1 MASSL
6 LLQPRAVR
14 LAANPLS
21 PHNAVNPRNAMHS
34 SLTQR
39 PVVRAACARSSSTY
53 SLSRPISSISA
64 SKPSTQLSALCPAAG
79 LPDLR
84 LRSRSSAKRSFAQ
97 SERPTQRLA
106 VSASAASAA
115 APAPAESEKPKF
127 TWAGAAPIPFI
138 ISVGVGLAVRFLVPD
153 SREIQFRNLHFRKLH
168 FRKLDFSELHF
179 RELHLRNLLCFASYI
194 CKSYSPTCCIALHNP
209 PASLSFTPVPA
220 GVTTQAWQL
229 LAIFLSTITGLV
241 LGPLPVGAWAF
252 VCLTF
257 TVLSKT
263 LSFAAAFS
271 AMTNEVIWLIVIS
284 FFFARGFVKTGLGD
298 RVATYFVKWFGKS
311 TLGLSYG
318 LAVSEALI
326 SLTMPSTTARAG
338 GVFLPI
344 ISSLA
349 RSLPNDPTSVALLL
363 SSSPCIAVSEALI
376 SPTMPS
382 TTARAGGVFLPISRP
397 LLLPLSCF
405 PCLPPSSIR
414 GAHFPHHAQH
424 HCKSGRRRGAYDLP
438 PSVPFVLSPSSS
450 PADYPSLWGGRDRH
464 HDPYHPLYSRS
475 L

>member
-138 ISVGVGLAVRFLVPD
+138 ISVGVGLAVRFLVP
-153 SREIQFRNLHFRKLH
+153 
-168 FRKLDFSELHF
+168 
-179 RELHLRNLLCFASYI
+179 
-194 CKSYSPTCCIALHNP
+194 
-209 PASLSFTPVPA
+209 VPA

-318 LAVSEALI
+318 LAA
-326 SLTMPSTTARAG
+326 PPPGRAG
-338 GVFLPI
+338 CSCPSVVPFSFL
-344 ISSLA
+344 SLA
-349 RSLPNDPTSVALLL
+349 SPVSLPP
-363 SSSPCIAVSEALI
+363 VSEALI

-382 TTARAGGVFLPISRP
+382 TTARAGG
-397 LLLPLSCF
+397 
-405 PCLPPSSIR
+405 
-414 GAHFPHHAQH
+414 
-424 HCKSGRRRGAYDLP
+424 
-438 PSVPFVLSPSSS
+438 VLSPSSS